1 MTQEMW
7 LLIVAGSGLL
17 MPMLLG
23 LLPAG
28 RRRRVPVRAMR
39 QSPNDGAGERR

>member
-1 MTQEMW
+1 MTQELLW
-7 LLIVAGSGLL
+7 LVVAGAGLL

-28 RRRRVPVRAMR
+28 RRPVPVRAR
-39 QSPNDGAGERR
+39 RNTDRIGPDERR

>member
-28 RRRRVPVRAMR
+28 RRPVPVRATR
-39 QSPNDGAGERR
+39 RSRNDGAAERR

>member
-28 RRRRVPVRAMR
+28 RRRVPVRATR
-39 QSPNDGAGERR
+39 QSPNDGPGERR